1 MQLGN
6 AVTLHNDTFNMIEL
20 QTLLHYI
27 VFSAATIIVSAVGD
41 LVCAHNSL
49 ARFPWLRAASDNA
62 THGLVAAFCWIMV
75 SGRPISAESLRDT
88 LLCALVACALDIDHF
103 IAAASFQ
110 IRDATSLVSRP
121 YLHCTSVV
129 MFCIFLV
136 MAASRLG
143 GHRQIQKLTVIAS
156 VAVTSH
162 HLRDSLR
169 RGLWL
174 WPLGSTSP
182 VKLQYYYAGLVCIV
196 IAASLWT
203 QSKLQHVPQGTILRL
218 V

>member
-110 IRDATSLVSRP
+110 IRVRFIYEILAAANQMYSFPGCHQLGIQALSP
-121 YLHCTSVV
+121 LYLRCNVLH
-129 MFCIFLV
+129 IP
-136 MAASRLG
+136 RY
-143 GHRQIQKLTVIAS
+143 
-156 VAVTSH
+156 
-162 HLRDSLR
+162 
-169 RGLWL
+169 
-174 WPLGSTSP
+174 GSFETGRAP
-182 VKLQYYYAGLVCIV
+182 PNTKTDGN
-196 IAASLWT
+196 
-203 QSKLQHVPQGTILRL
+203 R
-218 V
+218 